1 MDKED
6 RMKRIKS
13 FKLGGHTIKV
23 KYVKTV
29 RDASDGSEIFGNC
42 NPMTNEF
49 YIATHLNGNQL
60 AEDVIKHSLA
70 HERVHYMLILLN
82 LAELNSNEGFVDMMG
97 MFLHQYD
104 ETKK

>member
-1 MDKED
+1 MRVKT
-6 RMKRIKS
+6 

-29 RDASDGSEIFGNC
+29 RDHETGAEIFGNC

-49 YIATHLNGNQL
+49 HIATHMNGTKL
-60 AEDVIKHSLA
+60 AEDVIRHSLA
-70 HERVHYMLILLN
+70 HERIHYMLILLN
-82 LAELNSNEGFVDMMG
+82 LPDLNSNEPFVDMMG

-104 ETKK
+104 ETKR

>member
-1 MDKED
+1 M
-6 RMKRIKS
+6 RIKS

-23 KYVKTV
+23 KYLKTV
-29 RDASDGSEIFGNC
+29 RDHETGAEIFGNC
-42 NPMTNEF
+42 NPMTNEIH
-49 YIATHLNGNQL
+49 IATYLNGTKL

-70 HERVHYMLILLN
+70 HERVHYMLMLLN
-82 LAELNSNEGFVDMMG
+82 LVDLNSNEPFVDMMG

>member
-1 MDKED
+1 M
-6 RMKRIKS
+6 RIKS

-29 RDASDGSEIFGNC
+29 RDHETGAEIFGTC
-42 NPMTNEF
+42 NPMTNEIH
-49 YIATHLNGNQL
+49 IATHLNGTKL
-60 AEDVIKHSLA
+60 AEDVLKHSLA

-82 LAELNSNEGFVDMMG
+82 LAELNSNEPFVDMMG

>member
-1 MDKED
+1 
-6 RMKRIKS
+6 MKVKS

-29 RDASDGSEIFGNC
+29 RDHETGAEIFGNC

-49 YIATHLNGNQL
+49 HIATHLNGTKL
-60 AEDVIKHSLA
+60 SEDVISHSLA
-70 HERVHYMLILLN
+70 HERMHYMLILMN
-82 LAELNSNEGFVDMMG
+82 LAELNNDEKFVDMMG

-104 ETKK
+104 ETKR

>member
-1 MDKED
+1 M
-6 RMKRIKS
+6 RIKS

-23 KYVKTV
+23 KYVRTV
-29 RDASDGSEIFGNC
+29 RDHETGAEIFGNC

-49 YIATHLNGNQL
+49 HIATHMNGTKL
-60 AEDVIKHSLA
+60 AEDVIRHSLA

-82 LAELNSNEGFVDMMG
+82 LPDLNSNEPFVDMMG

-104 ETKK
+104 ETKR

>member
-1 MDKED
+1 M
-6 RMKRIKS
+6 RIKS

-29 RDASDGSEIFGNC
+29 RDHETGAEIFGTC
-42 NPMTNEF
+42 NPMTNEIH
-49 YIATHLNGNQL
+49 IATHLNGTPL
-60 AEDVIKHSLA
+60 AEDVMKHSLA

-82 LAELNSNEGFVDMMG
+82 LAELNSNEPFVDMMG

>member
-1 MDKED
+1 M
-6 RMKRIKS
+6 RIKT

-29 RDASDGSEIFGNC
+29 RCNESGQEIFGNC

-49 YIATHLNGNQL
+49 HIATHINGTKLN
-60 AEDVIKHSLA
+60 EDVIRHSLA
-70 HERVHYMLILLN
+70 HERVHYMMILMN
-82 LAELNSNEGFVDMMG
+82 LPELNNNEQFVDLMG

>member
-1 MDKED
+1 MDKKSS
-6 RMKRIKS
+6 MRIKS

-29 RDASDGSEIFGNC
+29 RDTSDGSEIFGNC
-42 NPMTNEF
+42 NPMTNEIH
-49 YIATHLNGNQL
+49 IALFLNGTKL
-60 AEDVIKHSLA
+60 AEDVLKHSQC
-70 HERVHYMLILLN
+70 HEKVHYILMLMN
-82 LAELNSNEGFVDMMG
+82 QHDLNSNEPFVDMMG

>member
-1 MDKED
+1 M
-6 RMKRIKS
+6 RIKS

-29 RDASDGSEIFGNC
+29 RCHETGEEIMGNC
-42 NPMTNEF
+42 NPMTNE
-49 YIATHLNGNQL
+49 IKVATWLNGTEL
-60 AEDVIKHSLA
+60 AEDVVKHSLA
-70 HERVHYMLILLN
+70 HERVHFMLILLN
-82 LAELNSNEGFVDMMG
+82 LAELNNNEPFVDMMG

>member
-1 MDKED
+1 MDQED
-6 RMKRIKS
+6 RMKRVKV

-29 RDASDGSEIFGNC
+29 RCNETGQEIFGNC

-49 YIATHLNGNQL
+49 HIATHLNGTKLN
-60 AEDVIKHSLA
+60 EDVIRHSLA
-70 HERVHYMLILLN
+70 HERVHYMLILMN
-82 LAELNSNEGFVDMMG
+82 QVELNNNEPFVDIMG

-104 ETKK
+104 ETKR

>member
-1 MDKED
+1 M
-6 RMKRIKS
+6 RIKS

-29 RDASDGSEIFGNC
+29 RDHETGAEIFGNC
-42 NPMTNEF
+42 NPMTNEIH
-49 YIATHLNGNQL
+49 IATYLNGTKL

-70 HERVHYMLILLN
+70 HERVHYMLMLMN
-82 LAELNSNEGFVDMMG
+82 LSDLNSNEPFVDMMG

>member
-1 MDKED
+1 
-6 RMKRIKS
+6 MKRIRS

-23 KYVKTV
+23 KYLRTV
-29 RDASDGSEIFGNC
+29 RCHNDGSEIFGNC
-42 NPMTNEF
+42 NPMTNEVN
-49 YIATHLNGNQL
+49 IALYLNGTKL

-82 LAELNSNEGFVDMMG
+82 LADLNNNEPFVDMMG

-104 ETKK
+104 ETKR